1 MLAAAIFA
9 LLLAGSADAARDRP
23 DGAGDSMPGVAP
35 GNLGQHG
42 PNEGHLPPVQ
52 SNMDLVGKLEVKTPA
67 ELKTAEHPEDVA
79 EGQIAD
85 LTVFKQRAYLNSWAT
100 PVEADDTCKRGG
112 LFVVDISNPA
122 QPTQKAFLPALPGNY
137 HGEGAQVVTIDTP
150 AFSGDVLAVN
160 NEPCGPQTQGG
171 GGFDLWNVTNPDNP
185 TPLTRGFGD
194 FGEDDGTLT
203 GDSPCLPPPD
213 DQAQCANSAHSI
225 FIWNAGDKA
234 YAVSVDNTEFHD
246 VDIFDITNPAAPQPV
261 AEFDLTDATF
271 GPLVWTETANG
282 DTPFHHDV
290 VVKEI
295 GGRQVMLASY
305 WDAGY
310 VQLDVTDPANPTYI
324 ADSDF
329 GTVDPLTGFA
339 RARGQRPPVR
349 VDGGQPVH
357 RDGRRGLR
365 PIPVDG
371 GRGRGRRQLRCRRRE
386 RRRPAGGARRRI
398 AQRSDGLRRLRL
410 RRLGGGAGCRNGL
423 PGRRPRPGRGAH
435 PDRPARSEG
444 RQIRTTSTRGA
455 SRGRRRRTRA
465 MPAGRRS

>member
-1 MLAAAIFA
+1 
-9 LLLAGSADAARDRP
+9 
-23 DGAGDSMPGVAP
+23 
-35 GNLGQHG
+35 
-42 PNEGHLPPVQ
+42 
-52 SNMDLVGKLEVKTPA
+52 MDLVGKLEVKTPA
-67 ELKTAEHPEDVA
+67 ARLDANLSPRAPRGRV

-85 LTVFKQRAYLNSWAT
+85 LTVFKQRAYLNSWST

-137 HGEGAQVVTIDTP
+137 PGEGAQVVTIDTP

-203 GDSPCLPPPD
+203 GDSPFSRPPD
-213 DQAQCANSAHSI
+213 DQAPRTRALDLHLD
-225 FIWNAGDKA
+225 AGDKA

-329 GTVDPLTGFA
+329 GTVDPL
-339 RARGQRPPVR
+339 RA
-349 VDGGQPVH
+349 
-357 RDGRRGLR
+357 
-365 PIPVDG
+365 
-371 GRGRGRRQLRCRRRE
+371 
-386 RRRPAGGARRRI
+386 
-398 AQRSDGLRRLRL
+398 S
-410 RRLGGGAGCRNGL
+410 
-423 PGRRPRPGRGAH
+423 RRPRATPTSPSGRRA
-435 PDRPARSEG
+435 
-444 RQIRTTSTRGA
+444 TST
-455 SRGRRRRTRA
+455 S
-465 MPAGRRS
+465 